1 MVKMMIYKNYKI
13 LQPNTIKNI
22 NKIKNLNK
30 NLKIFPSLFNIL
42 KTKIDLNQY
51 VGFVKKILILMENK
65 EIRNQHVK
73 DVSSIVLKN
82 YIKTKIL

>member
-1 MVKMMIYKNYKI
+1 MIYKNYKI